1 MTEKIKIFTLAL
13 LLAVGLLLVGF
24 TAGWSLRGHQMIVPT
39 NDTITTVNLDTVGIQ
54 GTAVRPDADSLIRID
69 SVPYPVPVPYPIPQY
84 VEGETI
90 IIHDTIEVY
99 LPKEHRLFSIPDTLD
114 VWYSGIMPKID
125 SVNIYERHTT
135 QIINNEIVKYKR
147 PKFGLE
153 VGMGMAYVPTN
164 NRAGGYAIAKAS
176 YNTGRCSFGLFAAYH
191 TEGIPAFGGQIT
203 YQIINP
209 R

>member
-1 MTEKIKIFTLAL
+1 MTEKIKILALAL
-13 LLAVGLLLVGF
+13 LLAVGLLLGGF
-24 TAGWSLRGHQMIVPT
+24 TAGWSLRCHQMPVPT
-39 NDTITTVNLDTVGIQ
+39 NDTITTVDLDTVGIQ
-54 GTAVRPDADSLIRID
+54 GTAVRPEADSLIRID
-69 SVPYPVPVPYPIPQY
+69 SIPYPVPVPYPVPQY

-90 IIHDTIEVY
+90 VIHDTVEVY
-99 LPKEHRLFSIPDTLD
+99 LPREHRFFSIPDTLD

-135 QIINNEIVKYKR
+135 QIINNEIVKYQR

-153 VGMGMAYVPTN
+153 VGMGMTYIPTN
-164 NRAGGYAIAKAS
+164 NRVGGYAIAKAS